1 MNEKMMVTLGELK
14 SAIADLDDD
23 LLLSFPVG
31 ILGKT
36 VHCGVSSVARADDP
50 LLGEVEKYV
59 PDTTVGELDASSR
72 ALMGVLSP
80 EIQAALLGQKSPA
93 DALKDAAA
101 AAAPLLQK

>member
-1 MNEKMMVTLGELK
+1 M
-14 SAIADLDDD
+14 
-23 LLLSFPVG
+23 
-31 ILGKT
+31 
-36 VHCGVSSVARADDP
+36 
-50 LLGEVEKYV
+50 
-59 PDTTVGELDASSR
+59 GELDASSR